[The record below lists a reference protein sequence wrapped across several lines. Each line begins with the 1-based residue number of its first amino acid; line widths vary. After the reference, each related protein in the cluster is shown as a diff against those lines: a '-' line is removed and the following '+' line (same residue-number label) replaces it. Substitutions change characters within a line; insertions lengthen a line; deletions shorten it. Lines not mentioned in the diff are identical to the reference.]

1 MKLYDTVPQ
10 ELVES
15 WIPSPQILS
24 DGTTVDFHY
33 HDVEEWLTVVRG
45 DITFF
50 TLAGQPFQVVPDR
63 ALRIPRG
70 EVHRAEAG
78 PDGVEYQMFVPVS
91 PPDFA
96 NRLTDIELDALRTNL
111 RFPEC
116 EDGHVEHGRQ
126 FFEEALS
133 DKLAFC
139 RADGT
144 IIGKR
149 NFIENTFIDRG
160 RTSSGSVRVLN
171 RPANGL
177 LISTVVTVTEGGAR
191 SFTNIRFLAVEDGKL
206 RCRLWANYPQLV
218 VA

>member
-1 MKLYDTVPQ
+1 VKLHDTVAQ
-10 ELVES
+10 ELVEGRG
-15 WIPSPQILS
+15 PSPQILS
-24 DGTTVDFHY
+24 GGTAVGLHY

-45 DITFF
+45 DVTFF
-50 TLAGQPFQVVPDR
+50 TLADQPFQVVTDR

-78 PDGVEYQMFVPVS
+78 PDGVEYRMSVPVS
-91 PPDFA
+91 LPDFG
-96 NRLTDIELDALRTNL
+96 NRLTEVELDALRTNL

-116 EDGHVEHGRQ
+116 EDGHVEHGRE
-126 FFEEALS
+126 FFEKALS
-133 DKLAFC
+133 DELVFC

-149 NFIENTFIDRG
+149 NFIESTFVDRG

-171 RPANGL
+171 RSANGL
-177 LISTVVTVTEGGAR
+177 LVPTVVTVTEGGAR

-206 RCRLWANYPQLV
+206 RCRLWANYPQLIM
-218 VA
+218 A